1 MNKIGVIGAG
11 AWGTALAQVYAA
23 AGRDVTLWVREAE
36 VVTAVNERHENTLFL
51 PGVSLDERLKASG
64 DLGDVAACDVI
75 LLVTPAQH
83 MRSSLADLKAL
94 LDVQTPLVICSKGI
108 ELKTGLLLSQVA
120 RDVLPEA
127 KLAVLTGPT
136 FAIEVAK
143 GLPAAVTLAC
153 EDEALAQDLQD
164 MLGLPHFRPYLS
176 ADMIGAQVGA
186 ALKNVIA
193 IACGII
199 EGRGLGENARAALLT
214 RGIAEM
220 GRLAEALG
228 GCKETLSGL
237 CGIGDLVLTA
247 SSMQSRN
254 FSFGAALGR
263 GEAIEEILK
272 ARTGVTEGFYTA
284 KAAADLAE
292 KLGVDMPIAAALNG
306 LLNEGLSVDAV
317 IQDMLNRP
325 FKEER

>member
-143 GLPAAVTLAC
+143 GLPAAVT
-153 EDEALAQDLQD
+153 
-164 MLGLPHFRPYLS
+164 
-176 ADMIGAQVGA
+176 
-186 ALKNVIA
+186 
-193 IACGII
+193 
-199 EGRGLGENARAALLT
+199 
-214 RGIAEM
+214 
-220 GRLAEALG
+220 
-228 GCKETLSGL
+228 
-237 CGIGDLVLTA
+237 
-247 SSMQSRN
+247 
-254 FSFGAALGR
+254 
-263 GEAIEEILK
+263 
-272 ARTGVTEGFYTA
+272 
-284 KAAADLAE
+284 
-292 KLGVDMPIAAALNG
+292 
-306 LLNEGLSVDAV
+306 
-317 IQDMLNRP
+317 
-325 FKEER
+325 